1 MGLAPAF
8 PTQIHYTHTVNTSSA
23 PHSTSPSL
31 HRSSKAHGIVP
42 SPHHG
47 HFLPSQQPAPVP
59 AAAPAV
65 PWAPCRHLL
74 RPRWALLKVLARL
87 DMCAW
92 GHTCCIRPGV
102 HSASP
107 IPPAAS
113 IQRCCCAPQCGSG
126 WESISAVLREAV
138 GTVGTVCPGMLW
150 PSQCRARALL
160 LPRKVNRHRQQ
171 GSPFPPLCKPS
182 QADTAEL
189 FVKGNIPC
197 PPALS
202 SHTTA
207 QWGSTLSTLL
217 FPPRAGLVQPS
228 TPPTVSSL
236 PLQQDACHHVLS
248 FPAAPLPLELR
259 GQRHAHR
266 THQEPLNPF

>member
-74 RPRWALLKVLARL
+74 RPRWALLKVLACL

-126 WESISAVLREAV
+126 WESISAVLREA
-138 GTVGTVCPGMLW
+138 VGTVCPGMLW

-248 FPAAPLPLELR
+248 SPAAPLPLELR